1 MATKLQPKTL
11 REMWVRDCRMTG
23 QGLIQGKRY
32 LIREIEYEAFGAD
45 MMLSSGVVVDMRG
58 NVFEVNN
65 LHIAFDLED
74 VFDPDRAI

>member
-32 LIREIEYEAFGAD
+32 LIREIEYDILSED
-45 MMLSSGVVVDMRG
+45 MMLSSGVVVDMLG

-65 LHIAFDLED
+65 LHIAFDLDSVFYPAED
-74 VFDPDRAI
+74 S